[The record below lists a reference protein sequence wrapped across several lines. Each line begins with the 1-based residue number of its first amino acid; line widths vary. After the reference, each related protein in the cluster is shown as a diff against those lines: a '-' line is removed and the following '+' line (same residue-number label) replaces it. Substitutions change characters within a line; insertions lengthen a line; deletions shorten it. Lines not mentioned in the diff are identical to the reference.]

1 MGVAEISNRK
11 SLTCS
16 VTILKRIVYTG
27 GMTKTPAKT
36 KLRLVAY
43 GRVSTSGQV
52 DGYGPDVQTKAM
64 RKWARTNGHT
74 LVDVLFDEAVS
85 GTVDGEERPELSRA
99 LALVA
104 SGAADG
110 ILAPNMDR
118 LARELTV
125 QEGTL
130 AVLWAHGGRFFTVDQ
145 GEILPDDDSDP
156 MRKFVRQ
163 VMGAAAELER
173 GLIVKR
179 LKSGRA
185 AKKAAGRYAGGAPA
199 YGVEATG
206 GELELNEEEVSVL
219 ERVHQ
224 MRAEGASY
232 RAIAAALNEDGVPT
246 KRGGRWQPT
255 TVARMVDVKARQ
267 ADADR
272 AVARRARKKTEA
284 RLHKA
289 AKLTGRVA

>member
-1 MGVAEISNRK
+1 VAEISDRK
-11 SLTCS
+11 SLTS
-16 VTILKRIVYTG
+16 GVTILKRIVYTG
-27 GMTKTPAKT
+27 SMTKTPAKT

-64 RKWARTNGHT
+64 RKWARANGHT

-85 GTVDGEERPELSRA
+85 GTVDGDERPELSRA

-104 SGAADG
+104 AGDVDG
-110 ILAPNMDR
+110 VLVPNMDR

-130 AVLWAHGGRFFTVDQ
+130 AVLWAHGGRFFTVEQ

-185 AKKAAGRYAGGAPA
+185 AKKAAGKYAGGAPA
-199 YGVEATG
+199 YGQQAVDGALEADDD
-206 GELELNEEEVSVL
+206 EAAVL
-219 ERVHQ
+219 ARVQQ

-255 TVARMVDVKARQ
+255 TVARMVDAEARQ

-272 AVARRARKKTEA
+272 AVARRARAKSEA
-284 RLHKA
+284 KLSKA
-289 AKLTGRVA
+289 AKLTRRVA